1 MLTLRIIC
9 WGTTLA
15 LVITF
20 SVYVEKSTAY
30 MYTMCVLIG
39 SLLVP
44 ILPVGSAFG
53 GELTFPMEQAVIVG
67 SL

>member
-1 MLTLRIIC
+1 MRIIC
-9 WGTTLA
+9 WGTTA
-15 LVITF
+15 VFVITF
-20 SVYVEKSTAY
+20 TVYIEKSDAY
-30 MYTMCVLIG
+30 LYTMCALIG
-39 SLLVP
+39 TLLVP